1 MAAEL
6 NPDEFR
12 VAPGYVLDKYAQYH
26 VQPGMFDESDDGEK
40 YDVSEA
46 ARGLTALGVPTGW
59 RSMGQQYVDGRRLV
73 IEDDDG
79 SV

>member
-1 MAAEL
+1 MPAEL

-12 VAPGYVLDKYAQYH
+12 VTHDYVLDKDAQYY
-26 VQPGMFDESDDGEK
+26 VQPALFDESEGGDR
-40 YDVSEA
+40 YAPSEA
-46 ARGLTALGVPTGW
+46 VRGLTALGTPTGW
-59 RSMGQQYVDGRRLV
+59 RSMGQQYVNGKRLV

>member
-12 VAPGYVLDKYAQYH
+12 VAPGHVLDKYDQYH
-26 VQPGMFDESDDGEK
+26 VQPALFDESEGGDR
-40 YDVSEA
+40 YNVSEA
-46 ARGLTALGVPTGW
+46 VRGLTALGTPTGW
-59 RSMGQQYVDGRRLV
+59 RSMGQKYVNGKRLV
-73 IEDDDG
+73 IEDEDG